1 MLEQR
6 PWNSFR
12 AAPTQ
17 ADDNTAGRGRHKRG
31 RCNKTGVG
39 AAAGAALGRHTHNE
53 DVVYQSA
60 GVSMKAGGKK
70 TQPHFNWY
78 PINFLRPL

>member
-17 ADDNTAGRGRHKRG
+17 ADNNTAGRGHRVRG
-31 RCNKTGVG
+31 RCNQTGVG

-53 DVVYQSA
+53 DVVYRSA
-60 GVSMKAGGKK
+60 GVSMKAGKK
-70 TQPHFNWY
+70 TQP
-78 PINFLRPL
+78 